1 MLPQSLP
8 WQRRSPQ
15 VRSAPFPYHPPPAWH
30 SSAAPGPPTPSHS
43 HLGSP
48 LQNLANG
55 VALPAGASKSFL
67 GVEAEDKVDDD
78 DAHMSTDVT
87 KRPIPPGHE
96 AGVHTSDSQ
105 SLSESLTAA
114 LATALS
120 AAAAYPE
127 RQVVQCP
134 TPELMVAYFKKHL
147 QRHMTASGVAGT
159 EDLSLSAACRAL
171 EQHCPSCTLNAHDLV
186 AKAMEELRLE
196 AERGEEKSEEELAWI
211 LSYTIALQHMHEHNE

>member
-1 MLPQSLP
+1 M
-8 WQRRSPQ
+8 
-15 VRSAPFPYHPPPAWH
+15 
-30 SSAAPGPPTPSHS
+30 
-43 HLGSP
+43 
-48 LQNLANG
+48 
-55 VALPAGASKSFL
+55 
-67 GVEAEDKVDDD
+67 EAEDNVNDD
-78 DAHMSTDVT
+78 DAPMSTDVT
-87 KRPIPPGHE
+87 KRPIPPGHK

-127 RQVVQCP
+127 RQVVQSP

-171 EQHCPSCTLNAHDLV
+171 EQHCPSCTLNAHGLV

-211 LSYTIALQHMHEHNE
+211 LSYSTLSLCSTCMSIMSRPSGMRDSERECEAPAACACSSKGQRDFTHLTW